1 MMKMKGMI
9 VAQTNITILYVEDDK
24 DIREGL
30 IPVLKY
36 ISNQLY
42 VAVDGKD
49 GLEQF
54 KKYNPTIII
63 SDIKMPNMTGLEMV
77 KEIRKINKKQHI
89 IFTTA
94 HSESSYFMEA
104 IEAHVDGY
112 ILKPIDLDI
121 LEDKLYEIIE
131 YTNLKEKY
139 EQQKIQIMQ
148 NEKMASMSELIKNI
162 AHQWRQPLS
171 SISTASS
178 GILLY
183 QEIGQLTDD
192 ILKQS
197 CDSIT
202 NNAQYISKII
212 DSFSEYM
219 QDDPKTQRF
228 NLCEDINT
236 FLNIIELDI
245 KENKIK
251 LILDLDKDIIIDGYP
266 NQINQCMLNIFN
278 NSKDAYFNIDEE
290 RLFFITTKKNINSI
304 IITLKDNAGGID
316 DSIIHKIFEP
326 YFTTKHQSQGTG
338 LGLHM
343 TYNIIKNMGWEIEIF
358 NDVYQFENSKYK
370 GTVCNL
376 KYSF

>member
-1 MMKMKGMI
+1 M
-9 VAQTNITILYVEDDK
+9 AQTNITILYVEDDK

-131 YTNLKEKY
+131 YTNLKAKY

-278 NSKDAYFNIDEE
+278 NSKDAYFNINEE